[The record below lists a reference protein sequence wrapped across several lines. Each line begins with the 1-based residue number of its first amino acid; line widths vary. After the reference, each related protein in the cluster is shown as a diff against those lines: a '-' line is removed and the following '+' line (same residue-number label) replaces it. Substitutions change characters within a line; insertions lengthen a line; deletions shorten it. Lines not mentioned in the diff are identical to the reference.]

1 MASTINATTSSVT
14 TSADSTGILALQTNG
29 TTAITINGAA
39 STPMVALAGT
49 TSNEALKLTNAA
61 EPANIVAAA
70 PSATQTFY
78 VASGAVQYYTTN
90 AANNWTINIAFS
102 SGTTMNTA
110 MAVGDVVTV
119 TMLTTQGSTAY
130 YNTTIQVDGTTTGL
144 TTWWQGGTAPTRGY
158 ATGIDVYTYAII
170 KTAATP
176 TYTVLASQTQF

>member
-1 MASTINATTSSVT
+1 MASTLNSTTSNVIL
-14 TSADSTGILALQTNG
+14 TSDTSGVLALQANS
-29 TTAITINGAA
+29 TTAVTISNAA

-119 TMLTTQGSTAY
+119 TMLATQGSTAY
-130 YNTTIQVDGTTTGL
+130 YNSTIQVDGTGTGL
-144 TTWWQGGTAPTRGY
+144 TIWWQGGTAPTRGY

-170 KTAATP
+170 KTASTP